1 MFKKV
6 LFLSSFFILS
16 SFNSPLVKKFPTLEL
31 KSLEGQ
37 NISLSQIF
45 SKNQYTVIDL
55 WATWCGP
62 CKKELDALKTYYDE
76 WKKQGVE
83 VVAITID
90 DSQQINKVK
99 PMIQQKG
106 WKYTILSDV
115 NKLSQ
120 NKLGYSAI
128 PMTYIVNKS
137 GDIVY
142 SHNGYTPGDE
152 NELAEKVKELLK

>member
-1 MFKKV
+1 
-6 LFLSSFFILS
+6 
-16 SFNSPLVKKFPTLEL
+16 
-31 KSLEGQ
+31 
-37 NISLSQIF
+37 
-45 SKNQYTVIDL
+45 
-55 WATWCGP
+55 
-62 CKKELDALKTYYDE
+62 LDALKTYYDE